1 MLDTYV
7 TVDNKSQLF
16 PTPMRQNH
24 ITTAPRSDQNM
35 FDQVSLVYDT
45 LLCQKYT
52 TTHMNHQKISPSGK
66 VYLYFRT
73 DERPFRESQCD
84 KSKTLTKVIE
94 TVISVVSF

>member
-1 MLDTYV
+1 
-7 TVDNKSQLF
+7 
-16 PTPMRQNH
+16 
-24 ITTAPRSDQNM
+24 
-35 FDQVSLVYDT
+35 
-45 LLCQKYT
+45 
-52 TTHMNHQKISPSGK
+52 MNHQKISPSGK